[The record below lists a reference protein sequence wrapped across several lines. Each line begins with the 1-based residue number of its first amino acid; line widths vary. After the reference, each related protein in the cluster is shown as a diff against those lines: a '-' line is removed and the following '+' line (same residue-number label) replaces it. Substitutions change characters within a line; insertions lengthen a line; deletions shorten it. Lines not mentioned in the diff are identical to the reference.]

1 MKNNQFAHIATPD
14 SQKIAELEGIGY
26 LTPEMLASKNLAEV
40 WRELIIRAFPQALT
54 ASSQSEKLAALLA
67 DENTNLLTYTD
78 QENFP

>member
-40 WRELIIRAFPQALT
+40 WRELIIRVFPQVLT